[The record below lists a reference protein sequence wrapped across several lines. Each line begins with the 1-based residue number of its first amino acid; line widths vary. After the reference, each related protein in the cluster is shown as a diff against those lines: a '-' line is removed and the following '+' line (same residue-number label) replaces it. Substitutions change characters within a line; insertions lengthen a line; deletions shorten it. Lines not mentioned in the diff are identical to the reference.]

1 MFKIAEELSELPAYE
16 DEEYDKPE
24 SFLKVLFFFFFTTH
38 IPSFLLLSTFN

>member
-24 SFLKVLFFFFFTTH
+24 SFLKVLFYFFLQH
-38 IPSFLLLSTFN
+38 IFHPFYC